1 MENRDARYL
10 NILLGIWLFISAFT
24 WSHSSAQL
32 TNTWIM
38 GAITVIAAWVAT
50 RVPPVRF
57 VNTAVGIWLII
68 SSFALP
74 RLSVATTWNNLLV
87 GVAITVVSLVGTTS
101 SAMSGRRR
109 RVTSAV

>member
-1 MENRDARYL
+1 MEHRDARYL
-10 NILLGIWLFISAFT
+10 NILLGIWLFISAFV
-24 WSHSSAQL
+24 WRHSSAQL

-38 GAITVIAAWVAT
+38 GVITIVAAWVAT

-57 VNTAVGIWLII
+57 VNTAVGFWLII

-74 RLSVATTWNNLLV
+74 RISAVTTWNNLLV
-87 GVAITVVSLVGTTS
+87 GIVITVLSLVGRTS
-101 SAMSGRRR
+101 GVTSGRRR